1 MILDLVWAMV
11 IIDIN
16 DPPLLPHTFI
26 ASPPAKTVWDLG
38 HESSATGLG
47 WSVS

>member
-1 MILDLVWAMV
+1 MILYLVRLKGAMA
-11 IIDIN
+11 ID
-16 DPPLLPHTFI
+16 DPPLLPHTLI
-26 ASPPAKTVWDLG
+26 ASPPRKTMWDLG